1 MRHNVN
7 ELLAFD
13 ICVKDKTPN
22 YHIDLLLKKKANNY
36 QVIFCRLS
44 MQFIYYIINKY
55 MRDFI

>member
-1 MRHNVN
+1 MRHNVS

-13 ICVKDKTPN
+13 ICVNDKTPN
-22 YHIDLLLKKKANNY
+22 YHIDLLLTKKANND
-36 QVIFCRLS
+36 QVIFYRLS